1 MIQSTAVLALHF
13 QNEVLHPSGK
23 IRLGVAEEERRRRTV
38 DQATAYL
45 RDARTRG
52 LPVIHVRIAFPIGH
66 RGVLTNAPIF
76 RDVVE
81 AGAME
86 EGSWGSQFYESLEPL
101 SGEDIVTHSRVN
113 AFFDSPLEQILR
125 RKGVTTLIM
134 AGVATNSVVEH
145 SARHAADIGYRV
157 IVAAD
162 ACSAASEAVH
172 DAALFNLSLIGEVST
187 VAGAFTHD

>member
-86 EGSWGSQFYESLEPL
+86 EGSWGSEFYESLEPL

-125 RKGVTTLIM
+125 RKAVTTLIM

>member
-86 EGSWGSQFYESLEPL
+86 EGSWGSEFYESLEPL